1 MNESQSIFTR
11 LTGKDILMSYN
22 GPFDSQVLSM
32 FGQNI
37 QHSISENKKL
47 NKTIFKVF
55 IELAQNVSYYSEEK
69 EQTQKGEPAG
79 VGTFIIQSFEDYYLF
94 ILGNPINK
102 KHKDI
107 LSDKCTKINSL
118 DRNQLREY
126 KRELRN
132 LPQGERGTGN
142 IGLIQAALL
151 SRNSL
156 DFRFLNINEEH
167 SFYIIAVKINKQNI

>member
-1 MNESQSIFTR
+1 MNATQSTFTR
-11 LTGKDILMSYN
+11 LTGNNVLMAYN

-37 QHSISENKKL
+37 QHSISEDQKL

-69 EQTQKGEPAG
+69 EQTQKGESAG
-79 VGTFIIQSFEDYYLF
+79 VGTFVIQSFDDYYLF
-94 ILGNPINK
+94 ILGNPINEM
-102 KHKDI
+102 HKSI
-107 LSDKCTKINSL
+107 LEDKCSKINSY
-118 DRNQLREY
+118 DRDHLRAY

-132 LPQGERGTGN
+132 LPAGERGTGN
-142 IGLIQAALL
+142 IGLVQAALL

-156 DFRFLNINEEH
+156 DYTFIDINDKQ
-167 SFYIIAVKINKQNI
+167 SFYIIAVKINK

>member
-1 MNESQSIFTR
+1 MNENQSVFTR
-11 LTGKDILMSYN
+11 LTGKNVVMSYN

-37 QHSISENKKL
+37 QHSISENQKL

-69 EQTQKGEPAG
+69 EDTKKGEEVG
-79 VGTFIIQSFEDYYLF
+79 IGTFVIQSFDDYYLF
-94 ILGNPINK
+94 ILGNPINE

-107 LSDKCTKINSL
+107 LSDKCTKINSYN
-118 DRNQLREY
+118 REELRAY

-142 IGLIQAALL
+142 IGLVQAALL

-156 DFRFLNINEEH
+156 DVTFIDINEDQ
-167 SFYIIAVKINKQNI
+167 SFYIIAVKINKQN